1 MKLIKI
7 QLCRKSFGKY
17 AVTTAVFLLLLLLL
31 LLLLPV
37 SLSAA
42 EYPSPKGY
50 VNDFANVIS
59 PGDEELIAQA
69 AIALEQS
76 GDIEL
81 AVVTID
87 SLNGQPIESYSIGL
101 AEAWGVG
108 KKGSDTGLILLLAV
122 QDRMVR
128 VEVGYGLEG
137 DLSDG
142 LTGSILDTHVLPN
155 FREGNFS
162 SGLLKGSR
170 AIAATLAEKRDFEL
184 KNVNLDKYAV
194 TDDSETDSIGIIIFV
209 LGIIVFLLGG
219 RRRLFSL
226 LLLGQLSG
234 RGHRGGGFGSS
245 GRGGG
250 FGSGGFGGFG
260 GGSFGGGG
268 ASRSF

>member
-1 MKLIKI
+1 MKLNKF
-7 QLCRKSFGKY
+7 QLYRKKTVRFGFTA
-17 AVTTAVFLLLLLLL
+17 AVFLFLLLLV
-31 LLLLPV
+31 PI
-37 SLSAA
+37 SLTAA
-42 EYPSPKGY
+42 DYPSPKGY

-59 PGDEELIAQA
+59 PADEDLIEQA
-69 AIALEQS
+69 ARALEQS

-81 AVVTID
+81 AVVTIK
-87 SLNGQPIESYSIGL
+87 SLDGQSLEEYSFGL
-101 AEAWGVG
+101 ADSWGVG
-108 KKGSDTGLILLLAV
+108 KRGSDTGVILLLAV

-128 VEVGYGLEG
+128 IEVGYGLEG
-137 DLSDG
+137 DLPDG
-142 LTGSILDTHVLPN
+142 LTGSILDTHVLPD
-155 FREGNFS
+155 FREGKFS
-162 SGLLKGSR
+162 SGLVRGSR

-194 TDDSETDSIGIIIFV
+194 NDDSETDSFGIIIFV

-234 RGHRGGGFGSS
+234 RGHHGGGFGAS

-260 GGSFGGGG
+260 GGGFGGGG

>member
-1 MKLIKI
+1 MKLNKF
-7 QLCRKSFGKY
+7 QLRRKKTSGF
-17 AVTTAVFLLLLLLL
+17 AVAAAVFLLFF
-31 LLLLPV
+31 LLPV

-42 EYPSPKGY
+42 DYPSPKGY
-50 VNDFANVIS
+50 VNDFANAIS
-59 PGDEELIAQA
+59 AEDEKLIIQA
-69 AIALEQS
+69 ATALEKS
-76 GDIEL
+76 GGIEL
-81 AVVTID
+81 AVVTIN
-87 SLNGQPIESYSIGL
+87 SLDNQPIEDYSIGL
-101 AEAWGVG
+101 AEAWRVG
-108 KKGSDTGLILLLAV
+108 KKGSDTGIILLLAV

-128 VEVGYGLEG
+128 IEVGYGLEG
-137 DLSDG
+137 DMPDG
-142 LTGSILDTHVLPN
+142 LTGSILDKYVLPD

-194 TDDSETDSIGIIIFV
+194 SDDSETDSIGIIIFI

-234 RGHRGGGFGSS
+234 RGHHGGGFGSS

-268 ASRSF
+268 SSRSF

>member
-1 MKLIKI
+1 VVVITV
-7 QLCRKSFGKY
+7 F
-17 AVTTAVFLLLLLLL
+17 FLLLLIF
-31 LLLLPV
+31 PV
-37 SLSAA
+37 PLQAA
-42 EYPSPKGY
+42 EYPSPREY

-59 PGDEELIAQA
+59 PGDEKLIEQA
-69 AIALEQS
+69 AAALEQS

-87 SLNGQPIESYSIGL
+87 SLGGQPLESYTIGL

-108 KKGSDTGLILLLAV
+108 KKESDTGVILFLAV
-122 QDRMVR
+122 QDRKVR
-128 VEVGYGLEG
+128 IEVGYGLEG
-137 DLSDG
+137 DLPDG
-142 LTGSILDTHVLPN
+142 LTGGILDTHVLPD

-162 SGLLKGSR
+162 SGMLKGSR
-170 AIAATLAEKRDFEL
+170 AIAATLAKKRDFEL
-184 KNVNLDKYAV
+184 KDVKLDKYAV

-209 LGIIVFLLGG
+209 LGILVFLLGG
-219 RRRLFSL
+219 RRRLFHL

-260 GGSFGGGG
+260 GGNFGGGG

>member
-1 MKLIKI
+1 MKLNKF
-7 QLCRKSFGKY
+7 QLRRKKTSGF
-17 AVTTAVFLLLLLLL
+17 AVAAATFFLLLF
-31 LLLLPV
+31 LLPI

-42 EYPSPKGY
+42 DYPSPKGF

-59 PGDEELIAQA
+59 PGDEKLIEQA
-69 AIALEQS
+69 VAALGQS

-81 AVVTID
+81 AVVTIN
-87 SLNGQPIESYSIGL
+87 SLDGQPIENYSMGL
-101 AEAWGVG
+101 AEAWEVG
-108 KKGSDTGLILLLAV
+108 KRGSDTGLILLLAV

-128 VEVGYGLEG
+128 IEVGYGLEG
-137 DLSDG
+137 DMPDG
-142 LTGSILDTHVLPN
+142 LTGSILDKYVLPD
-155 FREGNFS
+155 FREGDFS

-194 TDDSETDSIGIIIFV
+194 TDDSGTDSFGIIIFV
-209 LGIIVFLLGG
+209 LGILVFLLGG
-219 RRRLFSL
+219 RRRLFAL

-234 RGHRGGGFGSS
+234 RGHHGGGFGSS